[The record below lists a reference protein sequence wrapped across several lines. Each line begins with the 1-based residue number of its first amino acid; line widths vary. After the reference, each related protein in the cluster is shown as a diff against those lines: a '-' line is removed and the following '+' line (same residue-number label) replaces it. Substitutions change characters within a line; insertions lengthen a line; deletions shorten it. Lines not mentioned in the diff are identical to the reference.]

1 MKEME
6 KLVLLRMLRKERE
19 APEKITESIK
29 DPETKEIFRQA
40 ASKTNNPKD
49 KVSMLDTIISDNYN
63 CKHEYGLHNS
73 SDKFMD
79 KDCVCLDCGE
89 YLDRKDIGIIYE
101 TNHSMNLVRNAYL
114 ELIQQMSICD
124 SVTTLQQEYQLKRHI

>member
-19 APEKITESIK
+19 AAEKYTESIK

-40 ASKTNNPKD
+40 AIKTDNPKD
-49 KVSMLDTIISDNYN
+49 KVGLLDTIITYNYH
-63 CKHEYGLHNS
+63 CKHEYGLHNPN
-73 SDKFMD
+73 DEFMD

-101 TNHSMNLVRNAYL
+101 TNHNMNLVRNAYL